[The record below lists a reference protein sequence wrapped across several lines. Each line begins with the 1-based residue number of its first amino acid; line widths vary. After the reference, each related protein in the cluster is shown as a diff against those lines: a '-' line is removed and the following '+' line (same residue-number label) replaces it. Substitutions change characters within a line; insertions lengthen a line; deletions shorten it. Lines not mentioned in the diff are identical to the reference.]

1 MRISISNET
10 LNVADGVYEATIA
23 SIICYD
29 PDENGDNKKALVKL
43 DLSTGEV
50 LVKNYATSELGEHP
64 WSTLFKALNTEE
76 TDDLVGLDVEIEIK
90 NNKSKTTG
98 TVFSNIRKIKLIE
111 K

>member
-23 SIICYD
+23 SITGYD

-43 DLSTGEV
+43 NLSTGDV
-50 LVKNYATSELGEHP
+50 LIKNYKKTELEQYP
-64 WSTLFKALNTEE
+64 WSTLFKALNTVE

-98 TVFSNIRKIKLIE
+98 TVFSNIRKIKKI
-111 K
+111 